1 MLPRPACRLVRLV
14 TVALALQGLSPAA
27 QAQAAPLPTP
37 VQAALARA
45 RIDAGS
51 LYAWVAPAD
60 GGEPRLAHQATAL
73 AHPASVMKVVTSI
86 AALERL
92 GPVFQ
97 WRTPVLRQGG
107 DLYLRGSGDPRLSG
121 ERLGTLLRQAMDAL
135 GSDAVGDI
143 VLDRSAFAIADI
155 PPGAFDGE
163 PLRPYNVRPDALMID
178 QKSVLLTLRPDP
190 ARGVARLAVDG
201 PLAGVRWP
209 ATVPLASGPC
219 QDWRTGLGLD
229 LAEPARPRLNGRYPA
244 SCGEKV
250 WPLAWVEPAG
260 FNARAIEARWRA
272 LGGRL
277 DGRVREGRVPADA
290 TALLTWTSPPLPE
303 VLRDMNKHS
312 NNMIAQHVLLALSP
326 GQPEAPATVEAARAE
341 VQALAQAHGCRD
353 DELVVD
359 NGAGLSRQ
367 ERVTARCLG
376 RLLQWAWTRPWMPEL
391 LVSLPVAGIET
402 TARRAVSVAGRAH
415 LKTGSLDG
423 VATLAGYVHGDD
435 GRRHVLVALI
445 NHPQAGSAEA
455 RAVLDA
461 LAGWVLTSAPAG
473 APAPATDHSSSGW
486 STL

>member
-1 MLPRPACRLVRLV
+1 MPFRLVRRCA
-14 TVALALQGLSPAA
+14 VALALLPA
-27 QAQAAPLPTP
+27 LPTLVSAQTTAPPPATLPAP
-37 VQAALARA
+37 VLAALTRA
-45 RIDAGS
+45 QIDTGS

-60 GGEPRLAHQATAL
+60 GGEPRLAHQAAAL
-73 AHPASVMKVVTSI
+73 AHPASVMKVVTTM

-97 WRTPVLRQGG
+97 WRTPVLHHGG
-107 DLYLRGSGDPRLSG
+107 DLYVRGSGDPRLSG

-135 GSDAVGDI
+135 GSDTVGDI

-163 PLRPYNVRPDALMID
+163 PLRPYNVRPDALMIQ
-178 QKSVLLTLRPDP
+178 QKSLLLTLRPDT
-190 ARGVARLAVDG
+190 ARGVARVAVDL

-209 ATVPLASGPC
+209 ATVPLADGPC
-219 QDWRTGLGLD
+219 QDWRGALGLD
-229 LAEPARPRLNGRYPA
+229 LGEPTRPRLAGRYPA
-244 SCGEKV
+244 SCGEQV
-250 WPLAWVEPAG
+250 WPLAWVDPG
-260 FNARAIEARWRA
+260 SFNARAIEAQWRA
-272 LGGRL
+272 IGGRL
-277 DGRVREGRVPADA
+277 RGMVREGRVPTTA
-290 TALLTWTSPPLPE
+290 TPLLTWPSPPLPE
-303 VLRDMNKHS
+303 VLRDMNKFS

-326 GQPEAPATVEAARAE
+326 GQPQQPATLEAARAE
-341 VQALAQAHGCRD
+341 VQALVQSHGCRD

-367 ERVTARCLG
+367 ERITARCLG

-391 LVSLPVAGIET
+391 LGSLPVAGIET

-445 NHPQAGSAEA
+445 NHPQAGRAEA

-461 LAGWVLTSAPAG
+461 LAGWALASSAGGSPDPTDAA
-473 APAPATDHSSSGW
+473 APR
-486 STL
+486 